1 VENPSKISQMVESIR
16 TVMTTSTDPKLVEKA
31 ADVMGKLVSA
41 GGNLTAEVVN
51 SEVKDALEQLAKPA
65 HQTSE
70 LRRLSACHMLRTL
83 AGTSLQG
90 ITVSLEG

>member
-1 VENPSKISQMVESIR
+1 M
-16 TVMTTSTDPKLVEKA
+16 STCNDPKLLEKA

-51 SEVKDALEQLAKPA
+51 SEVKEALVQLAKPA
-65 HQTSE
+65 HHISE

-83 AGTSLQG
+83 AGK
-90 ITVSLEG
+90 